1 MGWRS
6 AGVEGEDE
14 DRGMVLR
21 TWLCLFFLDG
31 PRVYGRFFVENMTV

>member
-14 DRGMVLR
+14 DRGMVLG
-21 TWLCLFFLDG
+21 TWVCLFFLDG
-31 PRVYGRFFVENMTV
+31 PRVYGPI